1 MTLRTTLLLAFFAAL
16 GGAVLVIA
24 LQENPA
30 TVEVDGSGTVATL
43 VEPARSGG
51 PRSAPLAAPQLPAA
65 DSAGRVTNGA
75 AAGGVV
81 LRGRLV
87 DEDGEPV
94 ANADVVVT
102 QITAEALR
110 RAELGESGRGLRT
123 AISFEAAPGRSS
135 AADGLSGRPAPSP
148 VTRSSTRTDDEGRFE
163 VGGLEPHALTVSATE
178 PHVSQESSVT
188 TGIVSGRRTA
198 ELIVEDPS
206 EEIELRLEAPI
217 TLSGLVVGPDGRP
230 VDDFQVTASPL
241 RERTRYLNDSMR
253 GGVHVDGFEIV
264 SADRVQGRFQGP
276 DGQFTFVGLEAGRW
290 RLVVRKEE
298 QIGIGRRA
306 GGGIDSFQAQQEI
319 QLPHAGVVRLV
330 LPFRARLEGIVR
342 TSFGHPAPFAL
353 VELTGLSDGA
363 PDRRGTTDEEGR
375 FEISPVRR
383 GARYRLVAQGR
394 GHAASEPLE
403 LETNPSGAT
412 PPVELRL
419 RAPARVTGRVH
430 ASHAQRAWRL
440 VVLSGRTSETTNT
453 DADGRFAFEG
463 VRPGTYELKLTAAR
477 NDGDGDAAKQS
488 LDLAEGQ
495 HVDLVLG
502 ESAARGIRV
511 FGVVHCGG
519 AAREGLHVTL
529 ALGSRTVRTTTDAS
543 GEYAL
548 EVEAPGDYVLRLADG
563 ARQRRSS
570 LEVPDVE
577 ELRHDVELAA
587 GSLSGRVTN
596 REGAPLASVAL
607 TLSGDGVVG
616 GAATTT
622 AADGS
627 YSFGFLPPGGYTVR
641 LLAADGEDAPAEG
654 LVATLAAGEERI
666 GLDFR
671 LERAARIEGLVRSI
685 TTDAATRRVAN
696 STAPGATVRLRFA
709 DGRAIATTRSDA
721 KGAFT
726 FEGVPHGALVIEAS
740 LGDAVHEVPLT
751 CAPGETTPV
760 NLRLEVTDD

>member
-1 MTLRTTLLLAFFAAL
+1 MNPIGRLLLALLVLIGGLLLVLAL
-16 GGAVLVIA
+16 REEPSPAGAEATAERTGDVIA
-24 LQENPA
+24 DASTGE
-30 TVEVDGSGTVATL
+30 D
-43 VEPARSGG
+43 
-51 PRSAPLAAPQLPAA
+51 APLAAPQLPAA
-65 DSAGRVTNGA
+65 DTAGRVTNGD
-75 AAGGVV
+75 AAGGIV
-81 LRGRLV
+81 LRGRML

-306 GGGIDSFQAQQEI
+306 GGGIDSFQAEQEI
-319 QLPHAGVVRLV
+319 QLPHAGLVRLV

-342 TSFGHPAPFAL
+342 TPFGHPAPFAL
-353 VELTGLSDGA
+353 VELTGLSDGT
-363 PDRRGTTDEEGR
+363 PDKRGTTDEEGR

-383 GARYRLVAQGR
+383 GARYRLVAQDR

-477 NDGDGDAAKQS
+477 NDGDGDAATEVLQ
-488 LDLAEGQ
+488 LAEGEHAQ
-495 HVDLVLG
+495 IVLG
-502 ESAARGIRV
+502 EAPARGIRV
-511 FGVVHCGG
+511 FGVVRSGG
-519 AAREGLHVTL
+519 AVREGLDVTL
-529 ALGSRTVRTTTDAS
+529 AGGSRTVRGTTDAV
-543 GEYAL
+543 GRY
-548 EVEAPGDYVLRLADG
+548 EVEVEVPGAYVLRLTDG
-563 ARQRRSS
+563 AQSHRVP
-570 LEVPDVE
+570 LEVPDAIEV
-577 ELRHDVELAA
+577 RHDVDLAK
-587 GSLSGRVTN
+587 GSISGRVTN
-596 REGAPLASVAL
+596 REDAPLASVAL
-607 TLSGDGVVG
+607 ALTG
-616 GAATTT
+616 GTSAVTTT

-627 YSFGFLPPGGYTVR
+627 YTFGFLRPGDYTVR
-641 LLAADGEDAPAEG
+641 LLGVDEPSTSPEG
-654 LVATLAAGEERI
+654 LAATLAPHEARG
-666 GLDFR
+666 GLDFQ
-671 LERAARIEGLVRSI
+671 LERPARIEGHVQLRGESR
-685 TTDAATRRVAN
+685 TRVTS
-696 STAPGATVRLRFA
+696 STATSATVRLRFA
-709 DGRAIATTRSDA
+709 DGRAIATTRSDG
-721 KGAFT
+721 KGTFT
-726 FEGVPHGALVIEAS
+726 FEAVPHGALVVEAS
-740 LGDAVHEVPLT
+740 IEDATAEAPIT
-751 CAPGETTPV
+751 CSPGETTSV
-760 NLRLEVTDD
+760 RLWLKKQKD